1 MKNRIQA
8 HGTCLESSPRSLRA
22 SHGSLRASHGAAL
35 LEPSAADEC
44 TLFAPLHY
52 EANYAY
58 PLIVWLHGAGE
69 SDRVLTR
76 IMPHVSLRNYA
87 AVAPRGTQPSRR
99 ASRIDGATAAFGWR
113 QTTEQ
118 IYTAQVRVA
127 NAIEKAAA
135 ELTIHRQRIFLAGSG
150 CGGTMAL
157 RVAMDNPN
165 RYAGAL
171 SLDGSFPR
179 GGAPLQRLVEARQ
192 IPLFIARARK
202 SKAYGSEIACDD
214 LRLLYAAGM
223 SLTLKEYPGADVCR
237 PQVLGDI
244 DRWIMEVLAE
254 QTQAPVVASS
264 RRVS

>member
-1 MKNRIQA
+1 M
-8 HGTCLESSPRSLRA
+8 
-22 SHGSLRASHGAAL
+22 
-35 LEPSAADEC
+35 LEPGVADDY
-44 TLFAPLHY
+44 TLFTPLHY

-69 SDRVLTR
+69 SDRVLAR
-76 IMPHVSLRNYA
+76 LMPHISLRNYV
-87 AVAPRGTQPSRR
+87 AVAPRGTQPSRPT
-99 ASRIDGATAAFGWR
+99 SRIGGGPATFGWR

-127 NAIEKAAA
+127 NAIDKAAA
-135 ELTIHRQRIFLAGSG
+135 ELTIHKQRIFLAGSG

-179 GGAPLQRLVEARQ
+179 GGAPLQRLIEARQ

-202 SKAYGSEIACDD
+202 SKAYNSDIACDD

-223 SLTLKEYPGADVCR
+223 SLTLKEYPGTDVCR

-254 QTQAPVVASS
+254 QKRDPVVASS
-264 RRVS
+264 RIVG